1 MAKGTIKA
9 ILDRGFGFIRTEE
22 GTEIF
27 FHRSELQNVTF
38 DALRQGQEVEFE
50 MGQGPDGRSRAFGV
64 RLIETQA
71 ADEGGDGGDHGD
83 GGDGGDGDG
92 DDDDDVSDVGD
103 NT

>member
-9 ILDRGFGFIRTEE
+9 ILDRGFGFISTGE

-50 MGQGPDGRSRAFGV
+50 MGQGPDGRSRAVGV
-64 RLIETQA
+64 RLIETQS
-71 ADEGGDGGDHGD
+71 ADEGGDS
-83 GGDGGDGDG
+83 G
-92 DDDDDVSDVGD
+92 DDVNDVGG
-103 NT
+103 NTED

>member
-1 MAKGTIKA
+1 MEKGKESSMAKGTIKA

-71 ADEGGDGGDHGD
+71 ADESVDGG
-83 GGDGGDGDG
+83 
-92 DDDDDVSDVGD
+92 DDVSDGD
-103 NT
+103 GNTGY

>member
-1 MAKGTIKA
+1 MEKGKESSMAKGTIKA

-38 DALRQGQEVEFE
+38 DTLRQGQEVEFE
-50 MGQGPDGRSRAFGV
+50 MGQGPDGRSRAVGV

-71 ADEGGDGGDHGD
+71 ADESGDGG
-83 GGDGGDGDG
+83 
-92 DDDDDVSDVGD
+92 DDVSDVGG
-103 NT
+103 NTGY

>member
-9 ILDRGFGFIRTEE
+9 VLDRGFGFIRTEE

-27 FHRSELQNVTF
+27 FHQSELQNVTF
-38 DALRQGQEVEFE
+38 NALRQGQEVEFE

-71 ADEGGDGGDHGD
+71 VDEGGDGGD
-83 GGDGGDGDG
+83 
-92 DDDDDVSDVGD
+92 DVSDVGS
-103 NT
+103 NTEY

>member
-38 DALRQGQEVEFE
+38 DTLRQGQEVEFE
-50 MGQGPDGRSRAFGV
+50 MGQGPDGRSRAVGV
-64 RLIETQA
+64 RLAETQA
-71 ADEGGDGGDHGD
+71 ADEGGDGGDD
-83 GGDGGDGDG
+83 ASDAG
-92 DDDDDVSDVGD
+92 DDASDAGDDASDAGD
-103 NT
+103 DTED